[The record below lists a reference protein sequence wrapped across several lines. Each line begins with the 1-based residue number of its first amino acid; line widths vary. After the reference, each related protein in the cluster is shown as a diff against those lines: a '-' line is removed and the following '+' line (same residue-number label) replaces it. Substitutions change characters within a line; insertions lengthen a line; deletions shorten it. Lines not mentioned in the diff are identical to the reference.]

1 MNKKLA
7 NETSLKSSP
16 CGGALVGVSSK
27 PSLSF
32 WSLWN
37 LSFGFFGVQIAFAL
51 QTSNVSRIF
60 ATLGADPQN
69 LSYFWIVP
77 PLTGLL
83 VQPIVG
89 VFSDRTWTKLGRRM
103 PYLLIGT
110 VITALILLILPNS
123 GAIGLAAGSAMI
135 FAATCLVLFG
145 VSTDMALQP
154 FRMLVGDMVNEKQ
167 KSLAF
172 SIQSF
177 LCNGGNIVAYLLP
190 IALVTWGIS
199 NVAPEGMVP
208 DSVKWA
214 FYIGAAVLLVCSFYT
229 IFTVKELPPA
239 EYAKY
244 NAIDEDKVKAEKVNI
259 FELLKKVP
267 SVFWTVG
274 LVQFFCW
281 AAFLYMWT
289 YTNGA
294 IANSVWG
301 TTEAS
306 SARFQEAGN
315 WVGVL
320 FAIQA
325 IGGVLWALVIPKFK
339 NIKMAYIVSLLLGAI
354 GFISTRFIHAEV
366 TVFGVTILGQYALF
380 LPYFFIGFAWA
391 GMLAIPFTL
400 LTNALQGTSRMGT
413 YLGLFN
419 GTICIPQIVAAVAGG
434 SLLFLVGGNQSNMLV
449 ISGILLIAGAGA
461 VLLVKEKK
469 AP

>member
-1 MNKKLA
+1 MN
-7 NETSLKSSP
+7 TIQ
-16 CGGALVGVSSK
+16 K
-27 PSLSF
+27 PNLPF
-32 WSLWN
+32 WSLWS

-60 ATLGADPQN
+60 ATLGADPQS

-89 VFSDRTWTKLGRRM
+89 MLSDRTWTRFGRRI
-103 PYLLIGT
+103 PYLIIGT
-110 VITALILLILPNS
+110 LVTALLLIILPNS
-123 GAIGLAAGSAMI
+123 GALGLTVGAAMI

-177 LCNGGNIVAYLLP
+177 LCNGGNILAYLLP
-190 IALVTWGIS
+190 VALVTWGIS
-199 NVAPEGMVP
+199 NVAPPGMIP
-208 DSVKWA
+208 DSVKWT
-214 FYIGAAVLLVCSFYT
+214 FYIGAALLILCVGYT
-229 IFTVKELPPA
+229 VVRTKELPPH

-244 NAIDEDKVKAEKVNI
+244 NAIDESKAKSEKGNI

-289 YTNGA
+289 YTTGA
-294 IANSVWG
+294 IAGSVWG
-301 TTEAS
+301 TADAS
-306 SARFQEAGN
+306 SALFQTAGN

-339 NIKMAYIVSLLLGAI
+339 NIKVAYVVSLLIGAV
-354 GFISTRFIHAEV
+354 GFMSTKFVGSEV
-366 TVFGVTILGQYALF
+366 TIFGFTIHGQYALF
-380 LPYFFIGFAWA
+380 LPYFLVGFAWA

-434 SLLFLVGGNQSNMLV
+434 GLLFLVGGSQSNMLV
-449 ISGILLIAGAGA
+449 ISG
-461 VLLVKEKK
+461 VLLVFGAAAVRFVRVEK
-469 AP
+469 

>member
-1 MNKKLA
+1 MNTIQKPNLP
-7 NETSLKSSP
+7 LKQ
-16 CGGALVGVSSK
+16 
-27 PSLSF
+27 
-32 WSLWN
+32 LWA

-60 ATLGADPQN
+60 ATLGADPHT

-89 VFSDRTWTKLGRRM
+89 MLSDRTWTKWGRRI
-103 PYLLIGT
+103 PYLIIGT
-110 VITALILLILPNS
+110 LVTALLLIILPNS
-123 GAIGLAAGSAMI
+123 GALGLAVGTAMI

-177 LCNGGNIVAYLLP
+177 LCNGGNILAYLLP
-190 IALVTWGIS
+190 IALVTWGVS
-199 NVAPEGMVP
+199 NVAPVGMIP
-208 DSVKWA
+208 DSVKWT
-214 FYIGAAVLLVCSFYT
+214 FYIGAALLILCVAV
-229 IFTVKELPPA
+229 TVFRTKELPPA

-244 NAIDEDKVKAEKVNI
+244 NAIDESKVREEKVNI

-267 SVFWTVG
+267 NVFWTVG

-289 YTNGA
+289 YTTGA
-294 IANSVWG
+294 IAGSVWG
-301 TTEAS
+301 TTDAS
-306 SARFQEAGN
+306 SALFQSAGN

-320 FAIQA
+320 FAAQA
-325 IGGVLWALVIPKFK
+325 IGGVLWAMVIPKFK
-339 NIKMAYIVSLLLGAI
+339 DIKMAYVASLGIGAI
-354 GFISTRFIHAEV
+354 GFILTRFIGPEV
-366 TVFGVTILGQYALF
+366 SILGMTMSGQFALLFPFF
-380 LPYFFIGFAWA
+380 LVGFAWA
-391 GMLAIPFTL
+391 GMLSIPFTL

-434 SLLFLVGGNQSNMLV
+434 GLLLLVGGNQSNMLV
-449 ISGILLIAGAGA
+449 ISGILLILGAIA
-461 VLLVKEKK
+461 VHFIKVEKK
-469 AP
+469 

>member
-1 MNKKLA
+1 MNTI
-7 NETSLKSSP
+7 E
-16 CGGALVGVSSK
+16 K
-27 PSLSF
+27 PNLPIKQ
-32 WSLWN
+32 LWA

-60 ATLGADPQN
+60 ATLGADPTT

-89 VFSDRTWTKLGRRM
+89 MLSDRTWTKWGRRI
-103 PYLLIGT
+103 PYLIIGT
-110 VITALILLILPNS
+110 LVTALLLIILPNS
-123 GAIGLAAGSAMI
+123 GAFGLAVGTAMI

-177 LCNGGNIVAYLLP
+177 LCNGGNILAYLLP
-190 IALVTWGIS
+190 IALVTWGVS
-199 NVAPEGMVP
+199 NVAPAGMIP
-208 DSVKWA
+208 DSVKWT
-214 FYIGAAVLLVCSFYT
+214 FYIGAALLILCVAV
-229 IFTVKELPPA
+229 TVFRTKELPPA

-244 NAIDEDKVKAEKVNI
+244 NAIDESKANEEKVNV
-259 FELLKKVP
+259 FALLKKVP
-267 SVFWTVG
+267 NVFWTVG

-289 YTNGA
+289 YTTGA
-294 IANSVWG
+294 VSGAVWG
-301 TTEAS
+301 TTDAS
-306 SARFQEAGN
+306 SAAFQAAGN

-320 FAIQA
+320 FAAQA
-325 IGGVLWALVIPKFK
+325 IGGVLWAMVIPKFK
-339 NIKMAYIVSLLLGAI
+339 DIKMAYVASLAIGAI
-354 GFISTRFIHAEV
+354 GFIGTRFIGPEV
-366 TVFGVTILGQYALF
+366 SIFGMTMGGQFALLFPFF
-380 LPYFFIGFAWA
+380 LVGFAWA
-391 GMLAIPFTL
+391 GMLSIPFTL

-434 SLLFLVGGNQSNMLV
+434 GLLVLAGGNQSNMLV
-449 ISGILLIAGAGA
+449 ISGILLILGALA
-461 VLLVKEKK
+461 VTLIKVDKK
-469 AP
+469 